1 MCPTTP
7 RNSRP
12 RVDTAH
18 SLVYNTPMNDITFDT
33 FRSEV
38 LNCTSYDFTDEM
50 LLGFYEDG
58 YTVHDTLDW
67 AEAKLDDDMFG
78 DAW

>member
-1 MCPTTP
+1 
-7 RNSRP
+7 
-12 RVDTAH
+12 
-18 SLVYNTPMNDITFDT
+18 MNDITFDT